1 MSTDR
6 ASWLRQFLCGL
17 QGHDELLQFEKSRLS
32 LKCTSCGHE
41 SPGWD
46 LRKGP
51 PRETR
56 ESRPAAWRR
65 LLPHAPGERR
75 LAS

>member
-1 MSTDR
+1 MSTD

-17 QGHDELLQFEKSRLS
+17 QGHDELRQFEKGRLS
-32 LKCTSCGHE
+32 LKCMWCGHE

-46 LRKGP
+46 LRKAQV
-51 PRETR
+51 RETR
-56 ESRPAAWRR
+56 EPRPAAWRR
-65 LLPHAPGERR
+65 FVPHAFGARR